1 MLSPAEMSPAGFT
14 RQVMVLDNVDFEK
27 EHKYLCITYYCTEVT
42 KLEYRLAT
50 RIKVD
55 RSPSLVRLCQSLG
68 NESSLER
75 VIGRGGNRFESS
87 AQLKSSSSVGMD
99 GTYQYR
105 LDSSLRTRASRG

>member
-1 MLSPAEMSPAGFT
+1 MSPAEFKRQVVVLDSVDTEKEHRYLCIRTTT
-14 RQVMVLDNVDFEK
+14 RQV
-27 EHKYLCITYYCTEVT
+27 TE
-42 KLEYRLAT
+42 LEYRLAT
-50 RIKVD
+50 GVKVD
-55 RSPSLVRLCQSLG
+55 RSPSLVRLSQSLS